1 MGRSSFCVSWGY
13 PLKLQRQT
21 PRSWKGRKM
30 SMPEVTRGKMK
41 ELYPDSPFARG
52 GVIFGLKLS
61 PRQKQ
66 QLAELKAKQKLEEA
80 TLLPEKP

>member
-1 MGRSSFCVSWGY
+1 
-13 PLKLQRQT
+13 
-21 PRSWKGRKM
+21 
-30 SMPEVTRGKMK
+30 MPEVTRGKMK